1 MKREGNPKLAVGYV
15 RVSTEDQ
22 SLGPQA
28 QRLAIE
34 RWAAGAGVQVVAI
47 HDDLGL
53 SGGLPAEMRPG
64 LLAALASV
72 VEAGAGLLVAAKR
85 DRIARDV
92 VIAAT
97 VEQLAKDAGAR
108 VVTADGI
115 SAEDTPEGQFMR
127 TIMDA
132 FAAYERA
139 LIRAR
144 TKAALAVKKSRGERT
159 GSIPFGYALSA
170 NGVQVEINREEQH
183 AMREIL
189 SWRAQGHSYKHIAK
203 LLTTYGFKPRGSR
216 WHKNT
221 VVRLLAQRVAS

>member
-72 VEAGAGLLVAAKR
+72 VESGAGLLVAAKR

-159 GSIPFGYALSA
+159 GSVPFGYRLTAGGTTLVESMSEQTVIDLVRTMRA
-170 NGVQVEINREEQH
+170 EGV
-183 AMREIL
+183 
-189 SWRAQGHSYKHIAK
+189 SY
-203 LLTTYGFKPRGSR
+203 RGIVKRLNAGVAPSRGRR
-216 WHKNT
+216 WHLAT
-221 VVRLLAQRVAS
+221 VQRILAS